1 MRLEARLDGLPKLC
15 LSDIRQL
22 IYTRNNLDHNQEMIL
37 LRTLSHN
44 IFLDHLDEPG
54 DDFIFDQTFQHRCL
68 ASKQLN
74 ATACFLH

>member
-22 IYTRNNLDHNQEMIL
+22 IYTCNNLDHNQEMIL

-44 IFLDHLDEPG
+44 IFLDHLECG
-54 DDFIFDQTFQHRCL
+54 
-68 ASKQLN
+68 
-74 ATACFLH
+74 